1 MTKTTNPN
9 FNPTTKE
16 NYSYNYETL
25 PYEKINTPGTYY
37 FNPTGMLLRIPPEG
51 VSQGHSPVIPFVWR
65 EECFVTKISDDPW
78 VPISK
83 ARQLCANW
91 DLPVNF

>member
-25 PYEKINTPGTYY
+25 PYEKINTPGT
-37 FNPTGMLLRIPPEG
+37 
-51 VSQGHSPVIPFVWR
+51 
-65 EECFVTKISDDPW
+65 
-78 VPISK
+78 
-83 ARQLCANW
+83 
-91 DLPVNF
+91 